1 MPTTPFAPLA
11 PITPPAAP
19 VADFAS
25 LFGFAPTDEQ
35 AAILDAFASDAR
47 FAIEALAGSGKTT
60 TLKMVAKANPNVQ
73 MTYVAFNKAIA
84 DEARRTFPR
93 NVTCSTMHSFAF
105 RAMGKRFSERL
116 NGPRVQAWQVAQAL
130 RIPNRFEFGSFSLRD
145 RQVARLVTE
154 TIARFC
160 HSAEQ
165 EPSLRHVPRVP
176 GMDTPEAHRA
186 LTEFLMPFV
195 ARAWDDLQQPQG
207 QLKFSHD
214 VYLKLWSMGD
224 PQLPGDVILADEF
237 QDADPVIAHIV
248 RRQMER
254 GARIIPV
261 GDNYQQIY
269 QWRGAVN
276 SLAAFGAEEMLALQ
290 KSFRFGPVIAE
301 RANLILEE
309 LGATLRLEGHE
320 PVGSQLAVL
329 DDPSAILCRTNAE
342 AVSQLM
348 LAQVAG
354 IQAGLV
360 GGTAAIEALAQAAGQ
375 LKRGEKTWHPE
386 LMAFESWVQVR
397 QYVEESKE
405 EARDLA
411 VLVKLIDT
419 FGEAAILDAVGRAV
433 PEDRAELVIS
443 TAHKAKGR
451 EFDRV
456 RIASDF
462 RDPRDEET
470 GEWDKG
476 EGRLLYVA
484 LTRAISFLDD
494 SACTWVETLAD
505 ARGIVTERV
514 PAGEVP
520 ARVIEVAPA
529 PAEDA
534 QVICDPEDGQYLVM
548 HKTKYDPRLV
558 DEQRGL
564 PGRRY
569 HGEYCGM
576 AKVNRVRATHRA
588 LQVAERFGLTVSAE
602 ARARVEELGLA

>member
-1 MPTTPFAPLA
+1 MPTTSFSPLLKV
-11 PITPPAAP
+11 AAP
-19 VADFAS
+19 AITTDFAA
-25 LFGFAPTDEQ
+25 LFGFSPTEEQ
-35 AAILDAFASDAR
+35 AAILDAFASDKR

-60 TLKMVAKANPNVQ
+60 TLKMVAKANPGTK

-93 NVTCSTMHSFAF
+93 NVTASTMHSFAF
-105 RAMGKRFSERL
+105 RAVGKKFADRL
-116 NGPRVQAWQVAQAL
+116 NGPRVQAWQVVNVL
-130 RIPNRFEFGSFSLRD
+130 RIPSRFEFGSFSLRD
-145 RQVARLVTE
+145 RQIARLVTE
-154 TIARFC
+154 TIKRFC
-160 HSAEQ
+160 HSADEV
-165 EPSLRHVPRVP
+165 PGTRHVPRVP
-176 GMDTPEAHRA
+176 GMDTPEAHRQ
-186 LTEFLMPFV
+186 LSEFLAPFI
-195 ARAWDDLQQPQG
+195 ARAWDDLQQPTG
-207 QLKFSHD
+207 ALRFDHD
-214 VYLKLWSMGD
+214 IYLKTWSMGD
-224 PQLPGDVILADEF
+224 PKLPGDVILADEF

-248 RRQMER
+248 RKQMER
-254 GARIIPV
+254 GAQIIPV

-269 QWRGAVN
+269 EWRGAVN

-342 AVSQLM
+342 AVAQLM

-360 GGTAAIEALAQAAGQ
+360 GGTAAIESLAQAAGQ

-386 LMAFESWVQVR
+386 LMAFDSWVQVR
-397 QYVEESKE
+397 AYVEESKE

-419 FGEAAILDAVGRAV
+419 FGEAAILEAVGRAV
-433 PEDRAELVIS
+433 PEERAELVIS

-451 EFDRV
+451 EFSRV

-484 LTRAISFLDD
+484 LTRAIDFLDD

-505 ARGIVTERV
+505 AKGVETERV
-514 PAGEVP
+514 AAEDVP
-520 ARVIEVAPA
+520 ARVIEVAAVPV
-529 PAEDA
+529 EDA
-534 QVICDPEDGQYLVM
+534 QVICDPEADDMLVM

-576 AKVNRVRATHRA
+576 AKVNRVKATARA
-588 LQVAERFGLTVSAE
+588 LDVAARFGLTVSQQ
-602 ARARVEELGLA
+602 ARSRVEELGLA